1 MIIFSSFCYIIS
13 SNQIHFFFCYSYTIL
28 IFERS
33 IQQHIKIVSRKKLGQ
48 KLNHKLINF
57 ANFQYQRIEPNSPK
71 FEAKLAYIFQSS
83 GRGEGELSHYIIRKQ
98 FAYKYCIRGMAEVA
112 ASSQIS
118 ARKSDEESDTIN
130 NLSIDDP
137 PCVK

>member
-1 MIIFSSFCYIIS
+1 MRGKIKP
-13 SNQIHFFFCYSYTIL
+13 QIN
-28 IFERS
+28 
-33 IQQHIKIVSRKKLGQ
+33 KLREF
-48 KLNHKLINF
+48 NINV
-57 ANFQYQRIEPNSPK
+57 ESELNSPK

-130 NLSIDDP
+130 NLSIDDSP
-137 PCVK
+137 RVK